1 MLKETETTETG
12 SMDGTMDGEA
22 IVGIDLGTTNSEVAI
37 ISGGK
42 PQVVLERDE
51 AILPSCV
58 GLDDTGNVIV
68 GHRARNQAA
77 VAPERTVLSVK
88 RLMGTGTRV
97 PMGEDEYT
105 PQEISAFILKALK
118 ERVDRALGRDVRK
131 AVITV
136 PAYFTDA
143 QRQATREAGEI
154 AGLTVVRIINEP
166 TAAALSY
173 ESRDPGHRK
182 ILVYDLGGGTFD
194 VSVVG
199 IEEGVVEVLA
209 STGDNRLGGDDFDEL
224 VVERLNAHIETEM
237 GIEGVRGD
245 RLVQARLSR
254 AAERAKIE
262 LSDQPYVRI
271 EEDHIA
277 SMGGE
282 ARHLSCELTR
292 ADFESDIEDL
302 LSRTMKAVT
311 TALNDAGVRPS
322 QLDRIL
328 LVGGSTRIPRI
339 AALLAERLGQEPH
352 GEVDPDLCVALGAAV
367 QAGIEMGEDMQAVLV
382 DVTPYTFGTS
392 AVGELYGMPY
402 AHQFIPLIR
411 RNAKL
416 PATRTDV
423 FFTMFEDQES
433 VDIKVYQGEDPDA
446 LKNVETGTFHFT
458 GLNRRQGAREQGLLF
473 TYSLDL
479 DGLLHVHA
487 QERATGRELRGVVE
501 NALGRST
508 EEALSAAKERIRTL
522 WGDEDVG
529 QETTIGNVGEPWE
542 EPTDAGEPMEGTP
555 HPVLPPEIRE
565 TLERAEKALDTAPA
579 EDREE
584 MVDLMEDLR
593 DALKDGRVQQAAGV
607 KRDLDE
613 ILFYLE

>member
-1 MLKETETTETG
+1 MDET
-12 SMDGTMDGEA
+12 MEA
-22 IVGIDLGTTNSEVAI
+22 EPIIGIDLGTTNSEVAI
-37 ISGGK
+37 ISGGR
-42 PQVVLERDE
+42 PQVVREGDE

-58 GLDDTGNVIV
+58 GLDEAGNVIV
-68 GHRARNQAA
+68 GRQARNQAA
-77 VAPERTVLSVK
+77 AAPERTVLSVK

-97 PMGEDEYT
+97 RMGEDEYT

-118 ERVDRALGRDVRK
+118 ERAQRALGREVRK

-173 ESRDPGHRK
+173 ESRGEGHRR

-209 STGDNRLGGDDFDEL
+209 TTGDNRLGGDDFDAL
-224 VVERLNAHIETEM
+224 VVERLDAHIETEM
-237 GIEGVRGD
+237 GIEGARED
-245 RLVQARLSR
+245 RLLQARLAR
-254 AAERAKIE
+254 AAERAKME
-262 LSDQPYVRI
+262 LSDQPYVRV

-277 SMGGE
+277 SVDGE
-282 ARHLSCELTR
+282 ARHLSCELAR
-292 ADFESDIEDL
+292 ADFESDVEEL
-302 LSRTMKAVT
+302 LARTMQAVT
-311 TALNDAGVRPS
+311 TALNDADVRPS

-328 LVGGSTRIPRI
+328 MVGGSTRIPRI

-367 QAGIEMGEDMQAVLV
+367 QAGIEMGQEMPAVLV
-382 DVTPYTFGTS
+382 DITPYTFGTS

-402 AHQFIPLIR
+402 AHQYVPLIR

-416 PATRTDV
+416 PATRTEV
-423 FFTMFEDQES
+423 FFTVHDDQEA
-433 VDIKVYQGEDPDA
+433 VEIKVYQGEDPDA
-446 LKNVETGTFHFT
+446 LKNVEIGTFRIS
-458 GLNRRQGAREQGLLF
+458 GLNRQQGARDEGLLF

-487 QERATGRELRGVVE
+487 RERATGREIRGVVE

-508 EEALSAAKERIRTL
+508 EEALGAARERISAL
-522 WGDEDVG
+522 WGDEEG
-529 QETTIGNVGEPWE
+529 AGGEA
-542 EPTDAGEPMEGTP
+542 TDGDAGEPMEEAAGGSAGRWP
-555 HPVLPPEIRE
+555 EEAARPGMPPEIRE

-593 DALKDGRVQQAAGV
+593 DALEAGRLEQAAGV
-607 KRDLDE
+607 KKDLDE